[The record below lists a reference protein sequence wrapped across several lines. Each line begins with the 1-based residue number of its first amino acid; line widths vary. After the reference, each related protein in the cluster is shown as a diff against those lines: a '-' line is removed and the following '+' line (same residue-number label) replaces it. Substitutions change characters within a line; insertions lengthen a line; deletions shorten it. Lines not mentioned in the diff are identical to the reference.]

1 MLLGRC
7 QGPAHSSRRGFCMS
21 TWHSPS
27 AHRRAAVAAGVI
39 SPTWRCPAGQGVS
52 WGFKLRG
59 EPTRVHAG
67 YDSLGW
73 EPWLGVQN
81 AGYFCV
87 DLAEPAGESLPLKNF
102 RNGITMSTGS
112 SPEFAQIEKLLKV
125 AFDNHATELRLS
137 GGVPPMLRIGE
148 QLRQLKI
155 PPVAAEA
162 VTGLI
167 AAVMPAGADPKAFT
181 FDSSHGPIE
190 GSVVDVSGTQVLVLK
205 KGSTAQAA
213 ADGDSPLELDIQND
227 GKEDEPGSGVKVSS
241 RDHEYAMPTEAGGVI
256 QIDKLLTAAVKGGVS
271 DIHIT
276 VGQPPVFRQD
286 GGMKPQKTKVLTAD
300 DTNGLMKSITPE
312 RCQAELAEMGGT
324 DFGFAFGDMARF
336 RVSVFKQ
343 RGSIAMVLR
352 QIPNNMLTP
361 EQLGVPDVCL
371 RMVTRPRGLFL
382 VTGPTGS
389 GKSTT
394 LASLINYIN
403 EKYDHHIITIE
414 DPIEFYHHSKMSTVN
429 QREVGNDV
437 TSFAEALR
445 RALRQDPDVILVGEL
460 RDLETIEA
468 AISAA
473 ETGHVVFGTLH
484 TSSAQGTV
492 NRIIDAFPTN
502 QQEQIRTQLSTTIIG
517 VVSQALLKKIGG
529 GRVAAY
535 EILVVT
541 PAIGNLIRENKTFRI
556 NSAIQTG
563 TKLGMQLLDDH
574 LFKLWKDKKVAEEDV
589 MYKSQ
594 SPDDLFKRINDAKKG
609 IFENEDEIARRA
621 QRELNTR

>member
-1 MLLGRC
+1 
-7 QGPAHSSRRGFCMS
+7 MS
-21 TWHSPS
+21 
-27 AHRRAAVAAGVI
+27 VAA
-39 SPTWRCPAGQGVS
+39 
-52 WGFKLRG
+52 
-59 EPTRVHAG
+59 
-67 YDSLGW
+67 
-73 EPWLGVQN
+73 
-81 AGYFCV
+81 
-87 DLAEPAGESLPLKNF
+87 
-102 RNGITMSTGS
+102 
-112 SPEFAQIEKLLKV
+112 SPEFAHVEKLLKV

-137 GGVPPMLRIGE
+137 GGVPPMLRIND

-155 PPVAAEA
+155 KPIPAAE
-162 VTGLI
+162 VDGLI
-167 AAVMPAGADPKAFT
+167 AAVMPAGADPQKFV
-181 FDSSHGPIE
+181 FDSSHGPIT
-190 GSVVDVSGTQVLVLK
+190 GSVLQVSGTQVLVLQK
-205 KGSTAQAA
+205 AEQPASD
-213 ADGDSPLELDIQND
+213 DGDMPLELDMQD
-227 GKEDEPGSGVKVSS
+227 EQRDEPGSGVRVRSVE
-241 RDHEYAMPTEAGGVI
+241 DDFAMPEEAGGTI

-286 GGMKPQKTKVLTAD
+286 GGMKPQKTKVMTAD

-343 RGSIAMVLR
+343 RGSVAMVLR
-352 QIPNNMLTP
+352 QIPNKMLTP
-361 EQLGVPDVCL
+361 EQLGVPEVCK

-394 LASLINYIN
+394 LASLIDYIN
-403 EKYDHHIITIE
+403 GKYDHHIITIE
-414 DPIEFYHHSKMSTVN
+414 DPIEFYHYSKKSTVN
-429 QREVGNDV
+429 QREVGTDV
-437 TSFAEALR
+437 TGFAEALR

-502 QQEQIRTQLSTTIIG
+502 QQEQIRTQLSTAIIG

-574 LFKLWKDKKVAEEDV
+574 LFKLWKEKLVAEDDV

-594 SPDDLFKRINDAKKG
+594 SPDDLMKRIADAKKG
-609 IFENEDEIARRA
+609 IFEDEGEIARRA
-621 QRELNTR
+621 QRELSSR